1 MLMTKNAYLLL
12 AALAALP
19 LQVQAS
25 STSNP
30 FTLSNLSVTSVL
42 EVGMPL
48 ALTYSQRSVQTAEA
62 SRPASVSDSTHQ
74 ITSVLTLAPTETKTG
89 ILTTTTRFDR
99 TTTPYNPGSTP
110 STTFEAVVSSPA
122 ITDAI
127 QRVRLFGSITSNLD
141 VVQTLTF
148 ALVADGE
155 YATYSED
162 NSMAEPGAP
171 KMVYKFSNDAVTS
184 FNNSSSPS
192 IVYNTPT
199 TSAYDEH
206 ASGLLTLTLQPHIT
220 KYFATKISTA
230 GHSSITD
237 YAITFTGA
245 TVSGTAGTPTTE
257 SMASSY
263 DTTVAMTVPEPAS
276 YAMLLAGLG
285 VLGCFGRRSRKLA
298 ALAA

>member
-62 SRPASVSDSTHQ
+62 SRPDSISDSPHQ

-110 STTFEAVVSSPA
+110 STTFEAVVSTPT
-122 ITDAI
+122 ITDAV

-162 NSMAEPGAP
+162 NSMAEPSAP

-184 FNNSSSPS
+184 FSNSSSPS
-192 IVYNTPT
+192 IVYTTST

-206 ASGLLTLTLQPHIT
+206 ATGLLTLTLQPHAT
-220 KYFATKISTA
+220 KYFATKISTD

-245 TVSGTAGTPTTE
+245 TVSGTTGPSTTR

-285 VLGCFGRRSRKLA
+285 VMGCIGRRSRKLA